1 MFVKLAREHPVL
13 KQRTKIVKK
22 NHLRIGEKRKYN
34 SQPHYRTVGGSLPKK
49 RPAFSF

>member
-22 NHLRIGEKRKYN
+22 TISEL
-34 SQPHYRTVGGSLPKK
+34 VKK
-49 RPAFSF
+49 ENIIHNPTIVQ